1 MKWDGLAELYKNLE
15 NLPAD
20 LTGEAAHIVEGVAN
34 AAAYEI
40 RSAYAQHHHSG
51 NLRDSV
57 FVTHFDKGRYSAGA
71 QVKATA
77 HHAWLFENG
86 SAARAY
92 YTKPGGVRHETG
104 AMPAA
109 HVFIPIMMKHRREM
123 YGQFAALLERNGLSA
138 RIDNALAA

>member
-1 MKWDGLAELYKNLE
+1 MKWDGLKELYEQLE

-34 AAAYEI
+34 AAAYEV
-40 RSAYAQHHHSG
+40 RSAYGEHRHSG

-57 FVTHFDKGRYSAGA
+57 FVTNFDKGRYSAGA

-92 YTKPGGVRHETG
+92 YTHNGVRHETG

-123 YGQFAALLERNGLSA
+123 YGQFAALLERHGLTA

>member
-1 MKWDGLAELYKNLE
+1 MKWDGLDEFKTQLE

-20 LTGEAAHIVEGVAN
+20 LTGEAAHIVEGIAN
-34 AAAYEI
+34 AAAYEVK
-40 RSAYAQHHHSG
+40 SAYAEHRHSG
-51 NLRDSV
+51 NLRDHV

-92 YTKPGGVRHETG
+92 YTHNGVRHETG
-104 AMPAA
+104 AMPPS
-109 HVFIPIMMKHRREM
+109 HVFIPIMMKHRRVM
-123 YGQFAALLERNGLSA
+123 RAQLAALLERHGLTA
-138 RIDNALAA
+138 RIDDALAA